1 MKRKNA
7 GARAAAGR
15 SAVKPAD
22 SRQRKFKAPK
32 AAADGTL
39 TDRAY
44 QQLEELIVT
53 LELPPGSVLTEQ
65 ILSQRL
71 AIGRTPIREALH
83 RLSREGLVLVFPRR
97 GVFVSEINVGKQ
109 LQLLEVRRE
118 IERLLAR
125 LAAERATDAMRRTF
139 QEIADGIMKSARDSD
154 EIEFGRLD
162 QRLNVL
168 EWKAAGNEYAT
179 KAIMLMNGLSRR
191 FWFQHFRE
199 AGDLP
204 LAAKVHADLATAI
217 ARANPVAAA
226 NASDE
231 LIDYIESFARKTVQ
245 GSKVA
250 STGEMRVSSNS

>member
-7 GARAAAGR
+7 NARAAAGR
-15 SAVKPAD
+15 VPVKQGIA
-22 SRQRKFKAPK
+22 RRGKVKLPK

-39 TDRAY
+39 TDLAY
-44 QQLEELIVT
+44 DQLEEMIVT
-53 LELPPGSVLTEQ
+53 LELPPGSVLTELL
-65 ILSQRL
+65 LSQRL
-71 AIGRTPIREALH
+71 AIGRTPIREALQ
-83 RLSREGLVLVFPRR
+83 RLSREGLVSIFPRR
-97 GVFVSEINVGKQ
+97 GVFVSEINVRKQ
-109 LQLLEVRRE
+109 LQLLQVRRE

-125 LAAERATDAMRRTF
+125 LAAEQATEAMRRTF
-139 QEIADGIMKSARDSD
+139 RDIAEGILKSARDSD

-217 ARANPVAAA
+217 ARADPVAAA
-226 NASDE
+226 KASDD

-245 GSKVA
+245 GSKAA
-250 STGEMRVSSNS
+250 SSAGVRVSSSS